1 MALGWC
7 SSTSGTVISYQH
19 GGMSAWLT
27 LTAIRNLFH
36 VSLLASRPGRLNS
49 ILFLST
55 GYPGHTVT
63 ASPTSQAPQQPSCIP
78 PCRVQFLTA
87 GHFCRR
93 QPRSCPAPLT
103 VLPDPS
109 QLKVQSAPTPHIAV
123 SWPRAYL

>member
-7 SSTSGTVISYQH
+7 SSTSGTMINYQH

-63 ASPTSQAPQQPSCIP
+63 ASPTSQAPQQPSCLVHP
-78 PCRVQFLTA
+78 SLPCAV
-87 GHFCRR
+87 
-93 QPRSCPAPLT
+93 
-103 VLPDPS
+103 
-109 QLKVQSAPTPHIAV
+109 PHSGA
-123 SWPRAYL
+123 LL

>member
-55 GYPGHTVT
+55 GYPGHTAT
-63 ASPTSQAPQQPSCIP
+63 ASPTSQAPQQPSCLVHP
-78 PCRVQFLTA
+78 SLPCAVPHSHVAALLLLQCCLT
-87 GHFCRR
+87 
-93 QPRSCPAPLT
+93 PLNSRCK
-103 VLPDPS
+103 VL
-109 QLKVQSAPTPHIAV
+109 QLPT
-123 SWPRAYL
+123 